1 MTNKTKYMFYRYL
14 VPLLI
19 FLITWLIMG
28 YFKPEWEIVVKS
40 TVTAVITY
48 LFSPKV
54 KVVNFM
60 SFKNYQIRWLFLGK
74 VILLP
79 IDGSFKK

>member
-1 MTNKTKYMFYRYL
+1 MTNNIKYLIYRYL
-14 VPLLI
+14 IPFLI
-19 FLITWLIMG
+19 FLVVWLLLE

-48 LFSPKV
+48 VFSPKI
-54 KVVNFM
+54 KVVDFM
-60 SFKNYQIRWLFLGK
+60 SFKNYQIRWLLLGK

-79 IDGSFKK
+79 IDESFKK